1 MKIFY
6 KILFTMTLVAGVLTG
21 CQPEELSPM
30 SGNPDSS
37 GSSSVTKAAGD
48 PLESL
53 HRNEEGKWVATRR
66 VPLTGKGRIVNNI
79 ANSLITAVT
88 TDGDSNIG
96 NLVDDDLSNSA
107 SFGGNLADVDA
118 IANQIVSVRDL
129 DHVYAGGQTVGF
141 TYRIAGNGLLSADVL
156 KGFWIRT
163 FLDGDEQ
170 DYMIGGEEGTNVLNL
185 NLLSTLNDDGIQSL
199 SFHTDKPFDEVQIGM
214 AGINAELLGA
224 LDLYYVFVGDNDVK
238 PVYTGSPDFP
248 NAGINED
255 KTSPLFRDY
264 SSVLVDSNTADGL
277 TMELIIKLLSGLG
290 SLVGIEQYITV
301 DLGQTVEAGTEIGF
315 LIQNVNVLELGL
327 LNGIE
332 FRTLDESGNEV
343 ETIKVEDDGL
353 LGVSAIGGGK
363 NLMGVTVKKPC
374 SQIQIRFTGLDIKI
388 GATTIYYAY
397 VRDAV
402 ENDISTYFSAS
413 DVTISGNSYHLPQ
426 PSVGQPVVWTL
437 TDWPS
442 GSAPQVIQS
451 ENKIIGMTVDGDYTL
466 TTTYS
471 SSVSGYSAA
480 LSSQETTVSV
490 TFTIHRRTPSIGE
503 NCNQLIDQRYEAV
516 AYIPEGG
523 GAFISTEKVDNV
535 ENVVD
540 DDPENYAT
548 YHSLLSLASNVGLI
562 RIDLKDEIEANSAQ
576 PTRVGFTM
584 QTRSTF
590 LDLDALKFFRI
601 KLYNNGEQV
610 AESVVDNNS
619 TVSADLIG
627 SRGNKVRMGFTTTKT
642 FDRIEL
648 WSSGVLGL
656 NLGEEY
662 RIYNAFFEDGSENSE
677 CAGYDPSDACI
688 EMLTPAAHGAEIN
701 YKETLIGGAATVGGS
716 FNDLGNILDDDK
728 ETFAQISATTVGG
741 LTTLAVKFDE
751 MPAHTQVGFMLSDP
765 SYVIGDVNILSGTV
779 MEVFHNGT
787 SVGSSG
793 ETSTGGLLGLSV
805 IGYDGVAYLEVTP
818 EYPLDEVR
826 ITFAGLAQ
834 ALDFPKVNGAYI
846 RRDSDGD
853 GIPDCAEDDEN
864 PETPVLPEDF
874 EITGA
879 AAVQEHAC
887 GISEIRVNVTATGD
901 LSAVS
906 GQEFVL
912 ICHDSFTGNSV
923 RRDVRL
929 DLLDGNYGFT
939 LEDMDPGAYE
949 INISK
954 QGTSLVSDIM
964 AYIHPSQTTWKESPV
979 NSDWNDWS
987 NWTDGAPWTCTNVTL
1002 PENCTRYPELNAS
1015 DENRCHYIYFAPGAE
1030 LVGTQYLEYDYAWVD
1045 LSVGAGSY
1053 CMLSAPLYDM
1063 VTGDMFVPERFGG
1076 DHGREESFV
1085 KLTSMTSPEYRF
1097 SPIVYQRFWSSEV
1110 PGKVIGSDS
1119 EGLATEVIVSE
1130 ADWTAPFNAV
1140 AEAYE
1145 PGTGFSLKTSGPAT
1159 FRFPKAHTEYT
1170 YFNASGQSTG
1180 QSEGIA
1186 RSGHVGRLLSDGMEN
1201 GEYTVTVRNRV
1212 PGDIFVAGNPF
1223 MTHIDI
1229 AKFLEKNSG
1238 SISAVR
1244 LDDGNA
1250 TVSVAMTGAGLLSS
1264 QEGYTHIAPMQGFYV
1279 VAKNQA
1285 TELSLTFT
1293 EEMLGQKPGYRIY
1306 SAPSVMTRASA
1317 HPAPAGVSDCLR
1329 ITAMV
1334 GGRSSTALVLLD
1346 SGASDAFVAGE
1357 DVELFIDGG
1366 LEHPVTVFTAASG
1379 HALEIQ
1385 QSHGDTVIP
1394 VGFIMDSP
1402 ARLALSLSHTAGD
1415 AWSGWSL
1422 VDGNTGREWSLDPS
1436 GAYIDLGMTDT
1447 RVGRYYLKKNR

>member
-6 KILFTMTLVAGVLTG
+6 KILFTMTLAAGVLTG
-21 CQPEELSPM
+21 CQPEELYPM

-141 TYRIAGNGLLSADVL
+141 TYRIAGNGLLSVDVL

-163 FLDGDEQ
+163 LLDGNEQ
-170 DYMIGGEEGTNVLNL
+170 DYMIGSEDGTDVLNL

-224 LDLYYVFVGDNDVK
+224 LDLYYVFVGDNDIK

-248 NAGINED
+248 NASINKD
-255 KTSPLFRDY
+255 KTTLEFHT
-264 SSVLVDSNTADGL
+264 SSEKLVDTSTENGVTIGTLLGL
-277 TMELIIKLLSGLG
+277 IEF
-290 SLVGIEQYITV
+290 VGGIFGHEPYITV

-315 LIQNVNVLELGL
+315 LMQNVNVLELGL

-332 FRTLDESGNEV
+332 FRTLDDSGDEI
-343 ETIKVEDDGL
+343 EIIKVEDDGL

-363 NLMGVTVKKPC
+363 SLMGVTVKKPC

-388 GATTIYYAY
+388 GAKTIYYAY

-426 PSVGQPVVWTL
+426 PSVGQQVVWTL

-442 GSAPQVIQS
+442 GSTPQVIQS

-523 GAFISTEKVDNV
+523 GALISFEDV
-535 ENVVD
+535 EDPEFTVD
-540 DDPENYAT
+540 DDPDNYAK
-548 YHSLLSLASNVGLI
+548 YKNILISAGSNVGLLGI
-562 RIDLKDEIEANSAQ
+562 ELGTDFEIEANSAQ

-601 KLYNNGEQV
+601 KLFNNGEQV
-610 AESVVDNNS
+610 DESVLDNNS

-701 YKETLIGGAATVGGS
+701 YKETLIGGAASVGSS
-716 FNDLGNILDDDK
+716 FNDLGNIL
-728 ETFAQISATTVGG
+728 AYISIGDRQRDIERLVSA
-741 LTTLAVKFDE
+741 LSEVKRRFGKKGASIMSQEYID
-751 MPAHTQVGFMLSDP
+751 TQVVEVDQDYTDYRNSREFFDDP
-765 SYVIGDVNILSGTV
+765 DFGVVTDGATCNWKRRARELAKGIYPPFFSPRLLNDFNLSGYASF
-779 MEVFHNGT
+779 M
-787 SVGSSG
+787 
-793 ETSTGGLLGLSV
+793 
-805 IGYDGVAYLEVTP
+805 
-818 EYPLDEVR
+818 
-826 ITFAGLAQ
+826 
-834 ALDFPKVNGAYI
+834 
-846 RRDSDGD
+846 RRTADTHF
-853 GIPDCAEDDEN
+853 N
-864 PETPVLPEDF
+864 
-874 EITGA
+874 
-879 AAVQEHAC
+879 AAVRVIERGCEMDARRCADIVSC
-887 GISEIRVNVTATGD
+887 GMYHTI
-901 LSAVS
+901 
-906 GQEFVL
+906 
-912 ICHDSFTGNSV
+912 
-923 RRDVRL
+923 DV
-929 DLLDGNYGFT
+929 
-939 LEDMDPGAYE
+939 
-949 INISK
+949 SK
-954 QGTSLVSDIM
+954 QGLISTVFR
-964 AYIHPSQTTWKESPV
+964 
-979 NSDWNDWS
+979 
-987 NWTDGAPWTCTNVTL
+987 
-1002 PENCTRYPELNAS
+1002 TR
-1015 DENRCHYIYFAPGAE
+1015 
-1030 LVGTQYLEYDYAWVD
+1030 
-1045 LSVGAGSY
+1045 
-1053 CMLSAPLYDM
+1053 
-1063 VTGDMFVPERFGG
+1063 
-1076 DHGREESFV
+1076 
-1085 KLTSMTSPEYRF
+1085 
-1097 SPIVYQRFWSSEV
+1097 
-1110 PGKVIGSDS
+1110 
-1119 EGLATEVIVSE
+1119 
-1130 ADWTAPFNAV
+1130 
-1140 AEAYE
+1140 
-1145 PGTGFSLKTSGPAT
+1145 
-1159 FRFPKAHTEYT
+1159 
-1170 YFNASGQSTG
+1170 
-1180 QSEGIA
+1180 A
-1186 RSGHVGRLLSDGMEN
+1186 RSYLFHSVVLIIGPRGMITQVKDGIITREFPWMNVEFVVLSPTDNTNM
-1201 GEYTVTVRNRV
+1201 
-1212 PGDIFVAGNPF
+1212 
-1223 MTHIDI
+1223 
-1229 AKFLEKNSG
+1229 
-1238 SISAVR
+1238 
-1244 LDDGNA
+1244 
-1250 TVSVAMTGAGLLSS
+1250 
-1264 QEGYTHIAPMQGFYV
+1264 
-1279 VAKNQA
+1279 
-1285 TELSLTFT
+1285 
-1293 EEMLGQKPGYRIY
+1293 
-1306 SAPSVMTRASA
+1306 
-1317 HPAPAGVSDCLR
+1317 
-1329 ITAMV
+1329 
-1334 GGRSSTALVLLD
+1334 
-1346 SGASDAFVAGE
+1346 
-1357 DVELFIDGG
+1357 
-1366 LEHPVTVFTAASG
+1366 
-1379 HALEIQ
+1379 IQ
-1385 QSHGDTVIP
+1385 
-1394 VGFIMDSP
+1394 
-1402 ARLALSLSHTAGD
+1402 
-1415 AWSGWSL
+1415 
-1422 VDGNTGREWSLDPS
+1422 
-1436 GAYIDLGMTDT
+1436 
-1447 RVGRYYLKKNR
+1447 

>member
-88 TDGDSNIG
+88 TDGDSNI
-96 NLVDDDLSNSA
+96 
-107 SFGGNLADVDA
+107 GNLADVDA

-765 SYVIGDVNILSGTV
+765 SYVIGDVNIL
-779 MEVFHNGT
+779 
-787 SVGSSG
+787 
-793 ETSTGGLLGLSV
+793 
-805 IGYDGVAYLEVTP
+805 
-818 EYPLDEVR
+818 
-826 ITFAGLAQ
+826 
-834 ALDFPKVNGAYI
+834 
-846 RRDSDGD
+846 
-853 GIPDCAEDDEN
+853 
-864 PETPVLPEDF
+864 
-874 EITGA
+874 
-879 AAVQEHAC
+879 
-887 GISEIRVNVTATGD
+887 
-901 LSAVS
+901 
-906 GQEFVL
+906 
-912 ICHDSFTGNSV
+912 
-923 RRDVRL
+923 
-929 DLLDGNYGFT
+929 
-939 LEDMDPGAYE
+939 
-949 INISK
+949 
-954 QGTSLVSDIM
+954 
-964 AYIHPSQTTWKESPV
+964 
-979 NSDWNDWS
+979 
-987 NWTDGAPWTCTNVTL
+987 
-1002 PENCTRYPELNAS
+1002 
-1015 DENRCHYIYFAPGAE
+1015 
-1030 LVGTQYLEYDYAWVD
+1030 
-1045 LSVGAGSY
+1045 
-1053 CMLSAPLYDM
+1053 
-1063 VTGDMFVPERFGG
+1063 
-1076 DHGREESFV
+1076 
-1085 KLTSMTSPEYRF
+1085 
-1097 SPIVYQRFWSSEV
+1097 
-1110 PGKVIGSDS
+1110 
-1119 EGLATEVIVSE
+1119 
-1130 ADWTAPFNAV
+1130 
-1140 AEAYE
+1140 
-1145 PGTGFSLKTSGPAT
+1145 
-1159 FRFPKAHTEYT
+1159 
-1170 YFNASGQSTG
+1170 
-1180 QSEGIA
+1180 
-1186 RSGHVGRLLSDGMEN
+1186 
-1201 GEYTVTVRNRV
+1201 
-1212 PGDIFVAGNPF
+1212 
-1223 MTHIDI
+1223 
-1229 AKFLEKNSG
+1229 
-1238 SISAVR
+1238 
-1244 LDDGNA
+1244 
-1250 TVSVAMTGAGLLSS
+1250 
-1264 QEGYTHIAPMQGFYV
+1264 
-1279 VAKNQA
+1279 
-1285 TELSLTFT
+1285 
-1293 EEMLGQKPGYRIY
+1293 
-1306 SAPSVMTRASA
+1306 
-1317 HPAPAGVSDCLR
+1317 
-1329 ITAMV
+1329 
-1334 GGRSSTALVLLD
+1334 
-1346 SGASDAFVAGE
+1346 
-1357 DVELFIDGG
+1357 
-1366 LEHPVTVFTAASG
+1366 
-1379 HALEIQ
+1379 
-1385 QSHGDTVIP
+1385 
-1394 VGFIMDSP
+1394 
-1402 ARLALSLSHTAGD
+1402 
-1415 AWSGWSL
+1415 
-1422 VDGNTGREWSLDPS
+1422 
-1436 GAYIDLGMTDT
+1436 
-1447 RVGRYYLKKNR
+1447 

>member
-1 MKIFY
+1 M
-6 KILFTMTLVAGVLTG
+6 
-21 CQPEELSPM
+21 
-30 SGNPDSS
+30 
-37 GSSSVTKAAGD
+37 
-48 PLESL
+48 
-53 HRNEEGKWVATRR
+53 
-66 VPLTGKGRIVNNI
+66 
-79 ANSLITAVT
+79 
-88 TDGDSNIG
+88 
-96 NLVDDDLSNSA
+96 
-107 SFGGNLADVDA
+107 
-118 IANQIVSVRDL
+118 
-129 DHVYAGGQTVGF
+129 
-141 TYRIAGNGLLSADVL
+141 
-156 KGFWIRT
+156 
-163 FLDGDEQ
+163 
-170 DYMIGGEEGTNVLNL
+170 
-185 NLLSTLNDDGIQSL
+185 
-199 SFHTDKPFDEVQIGM
+199 
-214 AGINAELLGA
+214 
-224 LDLYYVFVGDNDVK
+224 
-238 PVYTGSPDFP
+238 
-248 NAGINED
+248 
-255 KTSPLFRDY
+255 
-264 SSVLVDSNTADGL
+264 
-277 TMELIIKLLSGLG
+277 
-290 SLVGIEQYITV
+290 
-301 DLGQTVEAGTEIGF
+301 
-315 LIQNVNVLELGL
+315 
-327 LNGIE
+327 
-332 FRTLDESGNEV
+332 
-343 ETIKVEDDGL
+343 
-353 LGVSAIGGGK
+353 
-363 NLMGVTVKKPC
+363 
-374 SQIQIRFTGLDIKI
+374 
-388 GATTIYYAY
+388 
-397 VRDAV
+397 
-402 ENDISTYFSAS
+402 
-413 DVTISGNSYHLPQ
+413 
-426 PSVGQPVVWTL
+426 
-437 TDWPS
+437 
-442 GSAPQVIQS
+442 
-451 ENKIIGMTVDGDYTL
+451 
-466 TTTYS
+466 
-471 SSVSGYSAA
+471 
-480 LSSQETTVSV
+480 
-490 TFTIHRRTPSIGE
+490 
-503 NCNQLIDQRYEAV
+503 
-516 AYIPEGG
+516 
-523 GAFISTEKVDNV
+523 
-535 ENVVD
+535 
-540 DDPENYAT
+540 
-548 YHSLLSLASNVGLI
+548 
-562 RIDLKDEIEANSAQ
+562 
-576 PTRVGFTM
+576 
-584 QTRSTF
+584 
-590 LDLDALKFFRI
+590 
-601 KLYNNGEQV
+601 
-610 AESVVDNNS
+610 
-619 TVSADLIG
+619 
-627 SRGNKVRMGFTTTKT
+627 
-642 FDRIEL
+642 
-648 WSSGVLGL
+648 
-656 NLGEEY
+656 
-662 RIYNAFFEDGSENSE
+662 
-677 CAGYDPSDACI
+677 
-688 EMLTPAAHGAEIN
+688 
-701 YKETLIGGAATVGGS
+701 
-716 FNDLGNILDDDK
+716 
-728 ETFAQISATTVGG
+728 
-741 LTTLAVKFDE
+741 
-751 MPAHTQVGFMLSDP
+751 
-765 SYVIGDVNILSGTV
+765 
-779 MEVFHNGT
+779 
-787 SVGSSG
+787 
-793 ETSTGGLLGLSV
+793 
-805 IGYDGVAYLEVTP
+805 
-818 EYPLDEVR
+818 
-826 ITFAGLAQ
+826 
-834 ALDFPKVNGAYI
+834 
-846 RRDSDGD
+846 
-853 GIPDCAEDDEN
+853 
-864 PETPVLPEDF
+864 
-874 EITGA
+874 
-879 AAVQEHAC
+879 
-887 GISEIRVNVTATGD
+887 
-901 LSAVS
+901 S
-906 GQEFVL
+906 GQEFAL

-1306 SAPSVMTRASA
+1306 SAPSVMTKASA
-1317 HPAPAGVSDCLR
+1317 YPAPAGVSDCLR

-1402 ARLALSLSHTAGD
+1402 ARLVLSLSHTAGD